1 MEKKNFFSSDI
12 GKAIGSG
19 YFLFFLNNI
28 VALFLT
34 PYILRFVSKQEYGLY
49 VLCVDFLSWMMFL
62 EFGSSKVIESK
73 AAHLLA
79 ANDEAGILR
88 AFNSALFFQFFIAI
102 LIIPVF
108 YILVTTGLSSNSIP
122 NFQIIIILFSF
133 SASLSVVRSIFSSM
147 LIASRKIHID
157 NKIQVFINVLNYTLI
172 LLLIP
177 YVGVWGLAAISLLV
191 ACLILIRSYK
201 RVMYLFPYLYI
212 SSKNFSKAE
221 LKTLLSQGM
230 YFSIA
235 SIATLLITKF
245 DSFFLGKTY
254 GLETVTKF
262 YISIKIIAISEKL
275 FSTLINNLRP
285 YISNFYGQNKFHKIY
300 SFYELSVPLILI
312 FSFIIFPFLMLI
324 NEHFLKLW
332 VGRDFFIG
340 NNFII
345 LFGLYTIL
353 NILALPARIILTS
366 TLYKLK
372 IHSLLRVL
380 EGAVRL
386 SIILLFIKHVQII
399 ILPLSSLISS
409 LLFGFI
415 SLHLVIKSF
424 FISHAIVTENK
435 YLYFLLATLL
445 LLVLNQALFNLAFT
459 PFILLFFGLLLMIHF
474 YIYNR
479 KKVLHFLHL
488 LKMDK

>member
-1 MEKKNFFSSDI
+1 
-12 GKAIGSG
+12 
-19 YFLFFLNNI
+19 
-28 VALFLT
+28 
-34 PYILRFVSKQEYGLY
+34 
-49 VLCVDFLSWMMFL
+49 
-62 EFGSSKVIESK
+62 
-73 AAHLLA
+73 
-79 ANDEAGILR
+79 
-88 AFNSALFFQFFIAI
+88 
-102 LIIPVF
+102 
-108 YILVTTGLSSNSIP
+108 
-122 NFQIIIILFSF
+122 
-133 SASLSVVRSIFSSM
+133 
-147 LIASRKIHID
+147 
-157 NKIQVFINVLNYTLI
+157 
-172 LLLIP
+172 
-177 YVGVWGLAAISLLV
+177 
-191 ACLILIRSYK
+191 
-201 RVMYLFPYLYI
+201 MYLFPYLYI

-324 NEHFLKLW
+324 NERFLKLW

>member
-1 MEKKNFFSSDI
+1 MQKKRFFSSDI

-49 VLCVDFLSWMMFL
+49 VLCIDFLSWMMFL

-79 ANDEAGILR
+79 ANDENGILR
-88 AFNSALFFQFFIAI
+88 AFNSALFFQLFIAI
-102 LIIPVF
+102 LIIPIF
-108 YILVTTGLSSNSIP
+108 YILVTTGLSNNNIP
-122 NFQIIIILFSF
+122 NFQVIIIIFSF
-133 SASLSVVRSIFSSM
+133 SAALSVVRSIFSSM

-157 NKIQVFINVLNYTLI
+157 NKIQVFINVLNYALI

-177 YVGVWGLAAISLLV
+177 YVGVWGLAGISLLV
-191 ACLILIRSYK
+191 AGLILIRSYK
-201 RVMYLFPYLYI
+201 RVFYLFPYLHI
-212 SSKNFSKAE
+212 SVKNFSKAE
-221 LKTLLSQGM
+221 LKTLLSQGI

-262 YISIKIIAISEKL
+262 YISIKIIAIAEKL

-285 YISNFYGQNKFHKIY
+285 YISKFYGQNKIIKIY
-300 SFYELSVPLILI
+300 SFYELSVPVLLAL
-312 FSFIIFPFLMLI
+312 SFIIFPFLMLI
-324 NEHFLKLW
+324 NETFLKLW
-332 VGRDFFIG
+332 VGADFFIG
-340 NNFII
+340 KRFII

-372 IHSLLRVL
+372 IHSLLRVF
-380 EGAVRL
+380 EGALRL
-386 SIILLFIKHVQII
+386 SIILLFIKNLQII
-399 ILPLSSLISS
+399 VLPLSSLISS

-415 SLHLVIKSF
+415 SLHLILKSF
-424 FISHAIVTENK
+424 FTSHSIGIENK
-435 YLYFLLATLL
+435 YLYFLMVT
-445 LLVLNQALFNLAFT
+445 LVLIIGDQVLYNLAYT
-459 PFILLFFGLLLMIHF
+459 PFLLLFFGSLLIIHF

-479 KKVLHFLHL
+479 KKGLEFLHL
-488 LKMDK
+488 LKMDN